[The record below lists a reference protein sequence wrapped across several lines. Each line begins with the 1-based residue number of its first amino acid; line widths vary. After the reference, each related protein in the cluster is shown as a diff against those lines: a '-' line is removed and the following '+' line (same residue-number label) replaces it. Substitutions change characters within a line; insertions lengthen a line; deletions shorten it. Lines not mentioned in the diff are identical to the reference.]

1 MSIKYR
7 YFKMNEHDSRHYHRE
22 WLDSVCR
29 ERQKL
34 IDDFLSNQNARGYS
48 YSWYCGDFFVKS
60 ILVHEDVDV
69 GRNKRVLSDKFDED
83 GRTLFSVTPDRRF
96 REGKK
101 LNKALNIL
109 NEKLKQLPAFS
120 TWMVNKLDCYFEVF
134 GISNGRTVMACSSAG
149 FYGDKG
155 AVVVR
160 IPVGESDNAF
170 SPEKLHPSLM
180 AIKHSEFIA
189 ITEE

>member
-1 MSIKYR
+1 
-7 YFKMNEHDSRHYHRE
+7 MNERDSRHYHRE
-22 WLDSVCR
+22 WLDCAGR
-29 ERQKL
+29 ERKKL
-34 IDDFLSNQNARGYS
+34 IDDFLSNQNARGYCC
-48 YSWYCGDFFVKS
+48 SWYCGDFFVKS

-83 GRTLFSVTPDRRF
+83 GRTLFSVKPDRRF

-109 NEKLKQLPAFS
+109 NEKLKQLPSFS

-134 GISNGRTVMACSSAG
+134 GVSNGRTVMACSSAG

>member
-1 MSIKYR
+1 MQR
-7 YFKMNEHDSRHYHRE
+7 
-22 WLDSVCR
+22 
-29 ERQKL
+29 
-34 IDDFLSNQNARGYS
+34 
-48 YSWYCGDFFVKS
+48 
-60 ILVHEDVDV
+60 
-69 GRNKRVLSDKFDED
+69 
-83 GRTLFSVTPDRRF
+83 
-96 REGKK
+96 GKK

-109 NEKLKQLPAFS
+109 NEKLKQLPSFS

-134 GISNGRTVMACSSAG
+134 GVSNGRTVMACSSAG

>member
-22 WLDSVCR
+22 WLDSVGR

-48 YSWYCGDFFVKS
+48 YSWCCGDFFVKS

-101 LNKALNIL
+101 LNKA
-109 NEKLKQLPAFS
+109 
-120 TWMVNKLDCYFEVF
+120 
-134 GISNGRTVMACSSAG
+134 
-149 FYGDKG
+149 
-155 AVVVR
+155 
-160 IPVGESDNAF
+160 
-170 SPEKLHPSLM
+170 
-180 AIKHSEFIA
+180 
-189 ITEE
+189 

>member
-22 WLDSVCR
+22 WLDSVGR

-34 IDDFLSNQNARGYS
+34 IDDFLSNQNARGYR
-48 YSWYCGDFFVKS
+48 YSWYCGVFFVKS

-134 GISNGRTVMACSSAG
+134 G
-149 FYGDKG
+149 
-155 AVVVR
+155 
-160 IPVGESDNAF
+160 
-170 SPEKLHPSLM
+170 
-180 AIKHSEFIA
+180 
-189 ITEE
+189 